1 VDDDPHREQ
10 APVALSE
17 SGSVMGQTSH
27 TDQSR
32 KSRVV
37 APGSP
42 LVAKSR
48 LSPEGQPAGP
58 RLAGKP
64 SPGQTQGHACTVS
77 MESPE
82 TKIRVLQESVASQIA
97 AGEVVERP
105 ASVVK
110 ELLDNSLD
118 AGSTVITVDIV
129 DGGKALIRV
138 SDDGEGMSQA
148 DAVLACRR
156 FATSKLRHHHDLS
169 GIATYG
175 FRGEALPSIAAVSR
189 FRMLTA
195 RHHALS
201 GTFVVIE
208 GGDTAPVEE
217 RGAAPGTRIE
227 VEELFFNTPGRRK
240 FLKTTTTEGAHI
252 AHVVQQAALV
262 NMSTQFR
269 LTHNDRLVFDYPRV
283 TTLEDRLLQ
292 VYGAAVMK
300 MMLPVHYE
308 ASGVRVQGMTINPY
322 HTRTS
327 RTPQEIFV
335 NLRPVRNHT
344 IAHAIYES
352 YGSFLPKGRHPVF
365 AIMVEIGASEV
376 DVNVHPS
383 KREVKF
389 RNPDLVHHVVKEAI
403 RLPLQNKVAAATSPA
418 PAHVLADEGAGTPE
432 PVVRRDNRPWTA
444 DESSLEQGT
453 WSVTSELRDS
463 KHAPGAAPPH
473 APWITEF
480 AGMHAPGDQE
490 AEGGRDQGTVDRD
503 EQQVAAGMQ
512 EPASLYGDAPAIQI
526 FGQIHATYILA
537 RVGDTLH
544 VLDQHTIHERVLFE
558 RLWRGWEG
566 RERQQIQIQ
575 PLLIPEPVDLP
586 IPMATKFEAILPE
599 LAALGLELERMSPS
613 AFVVRSVP
621 SLVGQMDYGALLEDI
636 VDDMSEWQSVDSLDK
651 RIRPVL
657 ASMACQGAVQ
667 AGRHMEE
674 PEMKQVVQ
682 DWLQEGAPMTC
693 PHGRRISL
701 HFGGEELHRMFRR
714 L

>member
-1 VDDDPHREQ
+1 
-10 APVALSE
+10 
-17 SGSVMGQTSH
+17 MGQTSH

-32 KSRVV
+32 KSSAFAPREHAGCEVPVV
-37 APGSP
+37 
-42 LVAKSR
+42 
-48 LSPEGQPAGP
+48 P
-58 RLAGKP
+58 RSTTGRSSLAGEP
-64 SPGQTQGHACTVS
+64 SCTVS

-82 TKIRVLQESVASQIA
+82 TKIQVLQESVASQIA

-156 FATSKLRHHHDLS
+156 FATSKLRHHHDLA

-262 NMSTQFR
+262 NIPTQFR

-292 VYGAAVMK
+292 VYGAAVME

-308 ASGVRVQGMTINPY
+308 ASGVRVRGMTINPY

-335 NLRPVRNHT
+335 NRRPVRNHT

-365 AIMVEIGASEV
+365 SIMVEIDASEV

-389 RNPDLVHHVVKEAI
+389 RNPDLVHQVVKEAI
-403 RLPLQNKVAAATSPA
+403 RLPLQNKVAVSTSPA
-418 PAHVLADEGAGTPE
+418 PTHVLADEDAGTPE
-432 PVVRRDNRPWTA
+432 PVARRDNRPWTA

-453 WSVTSELRDS
+453 WSVPSEIRDS
-463 KHAPGAAPPH
+463 K
-473 APWITEF
+473 
-480 AGMHAPGDQE
+480 
-490 AEGGRDQGTVDRD
+490 TVDLD
-503 EQQVAAGMQ
+503 EQRVAARRQ
-512 EPASLYGDAPAIQI
+512 ESTSLYGDAPAIQI

-566 RERQQIQIQ
+566 REKQQIQIQ

-586 IPMATKFEAILPE
+586 IPVATKFEAILPE
-599 LAALGLELERMSPS
+599 LADLGLELERLSPS

-651 RIRPVL
+651 RVRPVL
-657 ASMACQGAVQ
+657 ASIACQGAVQ

>member
-1 VDDDPHREQ
+1 VDDDPHSEQ

-17 SGSVMGQTSH
+17 SGIVMGQTSH

-32 KSRVV
+32 KSSAF
-37 APGSP
+37 APGST

-48 LSPEGQPAGP
+48 LSPEGQPADP
-58 RLAGKP
+58 RLAGGP
-64 SPGQTQGHACTVS
+64 SCTVS

-82 TKIRVLQESVASQIA
+82 TKIQVLQESVASQIA

-156 FATSKLRHHHDLS
+156 FATSKLRHHHDLA

-208 GGDTAPVEE
+208 GGDTSPVEE

-262 NMSTQFR
+262 NISTQFR

-283 TTLEDRLLQ
+283 TALEDRLLQ
-292 VYGAAVMK
+292 VYGATVMK

-335 NLRPVRNHT
+335 NRRPVRNHT

-365 AIMVEIGASEV
+365 SIMVEIDASEV

-389 RNPDLVHHVVKEAI
+389 RNPDLVHQVVKEAI
-403 RLPLQNKVAAATSPA
+403 RLPLQNKVAVATLPA
-418 PAHVLADEGAGTPE
+418 PPPVLADEDAGTSE
-432 PVVRRDNRPWTA
+432 PAVRRDNRPWTA
-444 DESSLEQGT
+444 DESSLEQDT
-453 WSVTSELRDS
+453 WSVSSEIRDS
-463 KHAPGAAPPH
+463 K
-473 APWITEF
+473 
-480 AGMHAPGDQE
+480 
-490 AEGGRDQGTVDRD
+490 TVDRD
-503 EQQVAAGMQ
+503 EQQVTARMQ
-512 EPASLYGDAPAIQI
+512 QSTSLYGDAPAIQI

-586 IPMATKFEAILPE
+586 IPVATKFEAILPE

-651 RIRPVL
+651 RVRPVL
-657 ASMACQGAVQ
+657 ASIACQGAVQ

>member
-1 VDDDPHREQ
+1 
-10 APVALSE
+10 
-17 SGSVMGQTSH
+17 MGQTSH

-32 KSRVV
+32 KSSAF
-37 APGSP
+37 APGST

-48 LSPEGQPAGP
+48 LSPEGQPADP
-58 RLAGKP
+58 RLAGGP
-64 SPGQTQGHACTVS
+64 SCTVS

-82 TKIRVLQESVASQIA
+82 TKIQVLQESVASQIA

-156 FATSKLRHHHDLS
+156 FATSKLRHHHDLA

-208 GGDTAPVEE
+208 GGDTSPVEE

-262 NMSTQFR
+262 NISTQFR

-283 TTLEDRLLQ
+283 TALEDRLLQ
-292 VYGAAVMK
+292 VYGATVMK

-335 NLRPVRNHT
+335 NRRPVRNHT

-365 AIMVEIGASEV
+365 SIMVEIDASEV

-389 RNPDLVHHVVKEAI
+389 RNPDLVHQVVKEAI
-403 RLPLQNKVAAATSPA
+403 RLPLQNKVAVATLPA
-418 PAHVLADEGAGTPE
+418 PAPVLADEDAGTPE
-432 PVVRRDNRPWTA
+432 PAVRRDNMPWTA
-444 DESSLEQGT
+444 DEASLEQDT
-453 WSVTSELRDS
+453 WSVSSEIRDS
-463 KHAPGAAPPH
+463 K
-473 APWITEF
+473 
-480 AGMHAPGDQE
+480 
-490 AEGGRDQGTVDRD
+490 TVDRD
-503 EQQVAAGMQ
+503 EQQVTARMQ
-512 EPASLYGDAPAIQI
+512 QSTSLYGDAPAIQI

-586 IPMATKFEAILPE
+586 IPVATKFEAILPE

-651 RIRPVL
+651 RVRPVL
-657 ASMACQGAVQ
+657 ASIACQGAVQ

>member
-1 VDDDPHREQ
+1 
-10 APVALSE
+10 
-17 SGSVMGQTSH
+17 M
-27 TDQSR
+27 
-32 KSRVV
+32 
-37 APGSP
+37 
-42 LVAKSR
+42 
-48 LSPEGQPAGP
+48 
-58 RLAGKP
+58 
-64 SPGQTQGHACTVS
+64 
-77 MESPE
+77 
-82 TKIRVLQESVASQIA
+82 ASQIA

-156 FATSKLRHHHDLS
+156 FATSKLRHHHDLA

-262 NMSTQFR
+262 NIPTQFR
-269 LTHNDRLVFDYPRV
+269 LTHNDRLIFDYPRV

-292 VYGAAVMK
+292 VYGAAVME

-308 ASGVRVQGMTINPY
+308 ASGVRVRGMTINPY

-335 NLRPVRNHT
+335 NRRPVRNHT

-365 AIMVEIGASEV
+365 SIMVEIDASEV

-389 RNPDLVHHVVKEAI
+389 RNPDLVHQVVKEAI
-403 RLPLQNKVAAATSPA
+403 RLPLQNKVAVSTSPA
-418 PAHVLADEGAGTPE
+418 PTHVLADEDAGTPE
-432 PVVRRDNRPWTA
+432 PVARREDRPWTA
-444 DESSLEQGT
+444 DESSLEQRT
-453 WSVTSELRDS
+453 WSVPSEIRDS
-463 KHAPGAAPPH
+463 K
-473 APWITEF
+473 
-480 AGMHAPGDQE
+480 
-490 AEGGRDQGTVDRD
+490 TVDLD
-503 EQQVAAGMQ
+503 EQRVAARRQ
-512 EPASLYGDAPAIQI
+512 ESPSLYEDAPAIQI

-586 IPMATKFEAILPE
+586 IPVATKFEAILPE
-599 LAALGLELERMSPS
+599 LADLGLELERLSPS

-621 SLVGQMDYGALLEDI
+621 SVVGQMDYGALLEDI

-651 RIRPVL
+651 RVRPVL

>member
-1 VDDDPHREQ
+1 
-10 APVALSE
+10 
-17 SGSVMGQTSH
+17 
-27 TDQSR
+27 
-32 KSRVV
+32 
-37 APGSP
+37 
-42 LVAKSR
+42 
-48 LSPEGQPAGP
+48 
-58 RLAGKP
+58 
-64 SPGQTQGHACTVS
+64 

-82 TKIRVLQESVASQIA
+82 TKIQVLQESVASQIA

-156 FATSKLRHHHDLS
+156 FATSKLRHHHDLA

-208 GGDTAPVEE
+208 GGDTSPVEE

-262 NMSTQFR
+262 NISTQFR

-283 TTLEDRLLQ
+283 TALEDRLLQ
-292 VYGAAVMK
+292 VYGATVMK

-335 NLRPVRNHT
+335 NRRPVRNHT

-365 AIMVEIGASEV
+365 SIMVEIDASEV

-389 RNPDLVHHVVKEAI
+389 RNPDLVHQVVKEAI
-403 RLPLQNKVAAATSPA
+403 RLPLQNKVAVATLPA
-418 PAHVLADEGAGTPE
+418 PAPVLADEDAGTPE
-432 PVVRRDNRPWTA
+432 PAVRRDNRPWTA
-444 DESSLEQGT
+444 DEASLEQDT
-453 WSVTSELRDS
+453 WSVSSEIRDS
-463 KHAPGAAPPH
+463 K
-473 APWITEF
+473 
-480 AGMHAPGDQE
+480 
-490 AEGGRDQGTVDRD
+490 TVDRD
-503 EQQVAAGMQ
+503 EQQVTARMQ
-512 EPASLYGDAPAIQI
+512 QSTSLYGDAPAIQI

-586 IPMATKFEAILPE
+586 IPVATKFEAILPE

-651 RIRPVL
+651 RVRPVL
-657 ASMACQGAVQ
+657 ASIACQGAVQ

>member
-1 VDDDPHREQ
+1 MDDGPDSQH
-10 APVALSE
+10 ATVALSE
-17 SGSVMGQTSH
+17 SGTVMMGQAGRPDKGEVHENPLIAESL
-27 TDQSR
+27 
-32 KSRVV
+32 
-37 APGSP
+37 PSP
-42 LVAKSR
+42 EAQLAGSR
-48 LSPEGQPAGP
+48 LVEKGAS
-58 RLAGKP
+58 
-64 SPGQTQGHACTVS
+64 HIVS

-118 AGSTVITVDIV
+118 AGSTVIMVDIV

-138 SDDGEGMSQA
+138 SDDGEGMSRA
-148 DAVLACRR
+148 DAALACRR
-156 FATSKLRHHHDLS
+156 FATSKLRHHRDLS

-201 GTFVVIE
+201 GTSVVIE
-208 GGDTAPVEE
+208 GGDTSPVEE
-217 RGAAPGTRIE
+217 RGAAPGTRID

-240 FLKTTTTEGAHI
+240 FLKTTTTEGAHV
-252 AHVVQQAALV
+252 AQVVQQAALV
-262 NMSTQFR
+262 NIPVQFR
-269 LTHNDRLVFDYPRV
+269 LTHNGHLVFDYPRV
-283 TTLEDRLLQ
+283 TALEDRLLQ
-292 VYGAAVMK
+292 VYGANVME
-300 MMLPVHYE
+300 MMLPVHHE
-308 ASGVRVQGMTINPY
+308 TSNVRVRGMAVNPY
-322 HTRTS
+322 HIRTS
-327 RTPQEIFV
+327 RTPQEVFV
-335 NLRPVRNHT
+335 NRRPVKNHT

-352 YGSFLPKGRHPVF
+352 YGSFLPKGQHPVF
-365 AIMVEIGASEV
+365 AIMVEIDASEV

-389 RNPDLVHHVVKEAI
+389 RNPDLVHRVVKEAV
-403 RLPLQNKVAAATSPA
+403 RLPLQNKVAVSTLPVRSPV
-418 PAHVLADEGAGTPE
+418 PADAHGDTPE
-432 PVVRRDNRPWTA
+432 HAAHKHDGTRTA
-444 DESSLEQGT
+444 DESSRERVA
-453 WSVTSELRDS
+453 WS
-463 KHAPGAAPPH
+463 APSDTH
-473 APWITEF
+473 
-480 AGMHAPGDQE
+480 DVK
-490 AEGGRDQGTVDRD
+490 TVDRE
-503 EQQVAAGMQ
+503 EQMVAARIQ
-512 EPASLYGDAPAIQI
+512 ESTLLYGSAPAIQI

-537 RVGDTLH
+537 RVGDALH

-558 RLWRGWEG
+558 RLWRGWKG
-566 RERQQIQIQ
+566 RQVQIQ

-586 IPMATKFEAILPE
+586 IPVATKFEAILPE
-599 LAALGLELERMSPS
+599 LADLGLELERLSPS
-613 AFVVRSVP
+613 AFVIRSVP
-621 SLVGQMDYGALLEDI
+621 SLVGQMNYGALLEDI
-636 VDDMSEWQSVDSLDK
+636 VDDISEWQSVDSLDK

-657 ASMACQGAVQ
+657 ASVACQGAVQ

>member
-1 VDDDPHREQ
+1 
-10 APVALSE
+10 
-17 SGSVMGQTSH
+17 MGQTSH

-32 KSRVV
+32 KSSAF
-37 APGSP
+37 APGST

-48 LSPEGQPAGP
+48 LSPEGQPADP
-58 RLAGKP
+58 RLAGGP
-64 SPGQTQGHACTVS
+64 SCTVS

-82 TKIRVLQESVASQIA
+82 TKIQVLQESVASQIA

-156 FATSKLRHHHDLS
+156 FATSKLRHHHDLA

-208 GGDTAPVEE
+208 GGDTSPVEE

-262 NMSTQFR
+262 NISTQFR

-283 TTLEDRLLQ
+283 MALDDRLLQ
-292 VYGAAVMK
+292 VYGATVMK

-335 NLRPVRNHT
+335 NRRPVRNHT

-365 AIMVEIGASEV
+365 SIMVEIDASEV

-389 RNPDLVHHVVKEAI
+389 RNPDLVHQVVKEAI
-403 RLPLQNKVAAATSPA
+403 RLPLQNKVAVATLPA
-418 PAHVLADEGAGTPE
+418 PAPVLADEDAGTPE
-432 PVVRRDNRPWTA
+432 PAVRRDNMPWTA
-444 DESSLEQGT
+444 DEASLEQDT
-453 WSVTSELRDS
+453 WSVSSEIRDS
-463 KHAPGAAPPH
+463 K
-473 APWITEF
+473 
-480 AGMHAPGDQE
+480 
-490 AEGGRDQGTVDRD
+490 TVDRD
-503 EQQVAAGMQ
+503 EQQVTARMQ
-512 EPASLYGDAPAIQI
+512 QSTSLYGDAPAIQI

-586 IPMATKFEAILPE
+586 IPVATKFEAILPE

-651 RIRPVL
+651 RVRPVL
-657 ASMACQGAVQ
+657 ASIACQGAVQ

>member
-1 VDDDPHREQ
+1 
-10 APVALSE
+10 
-17 SGSVMGQTSH
+17 MGQTSH

-32 KSRVV
+32 KSSAF
-37 APGSP
+37 APGST

-48 LSPEGQPAGP
+48 LSPEGQPADP
-58 RLAGKP
+58 RLAGGP
-64 SPGQTQGHACTVS
+64 SCTVS

-82 TKIRVLQESVASQIA
+82 TKIQVLQESVASQIA

-156 FATSKLRHHHDLS
+156 FATSKLRHHHDLA

-208 GGDTAPVEE
+208 GGDTSPVEE

-262 NMSTQFR
+262 NISTQFR

-283 TTLEDRLLQ
+283 TALEDRLLQ
-292 VYGAAVMK
+292 VYGATVMK

-335 NLRPVRNHT
+335 NRRPVRNHT

-365 AIMVEIGASEV
+365 SIMVEIDASEV

-389 RNPDLVHHVVKEAI
+389 RNPDLVHQVVKEAI
-403 RLPLQNKVAAATSPA
+403 RLPLQNKVAVATLPA
-418 PAHVLADEGAGTPE
+418 PAPVLADEDAGTPE
-432 PVVRRDNRPWTA
+432 PAVRRDNRPWTA
-444 DESSLEQGT
+444 DEASLEQDT
-453 WSVTSELRDS
+453 WSVSSEIRDS
-463 KHAPGAAPPH
+463 K
-473 APWITEF
+473 
-480 AGMHAPGDQE
+480 
-490 AEGGRDQGTVDRD
+490 TVDRD
-503 EQQVAAGMQ
+503 EQQVTARMQ
-512 EPASLYGDAPAIQI
+512 QSTSLYGDAPAIQI

-586 IPMATKFEAILPE
+586 IPVATKFEAILPE

-651 RIRPVL
+651 RVRPVL
-657 ASMACQGAVQ
+657 ASIACQGAVQ

>member
-1 VDDDPHREQ
+1 
-10 APVALSE
+10 
-17 SGSVMGQTSH
+17 
-27 TDQSR
+27 
-32 KSRVV
+32 
-37 APGSP
+37 
-42 LVAKSR
+42 
-48 LSPEGQPAGP
+48 
-58 RLAGKP
+58 
-64 SPGQTQGHACTVS
+64 

-82 TKIRVLQESVASQIA
+82 TKIQVLQESVASQIA

-156 FATSKLRHHHDLS
+156 FATSKLRHHHDLA

-208 GGDTAPVEE
+208 GGDTSPVEE

-262 NMSTQFR
+262 NISTQFR

-283 TTLEDRLLQ
+283 MALDDRLLQ
-292 VYGAAVMK
+292 VYGATVMK

-335 NLRPVRNHT
+335 NRRPVRNHT

-365 AIMVEIGASEV
+365 SIMVEIDASEV

-389 RNPDLVHHVVKEAI
+389 RNPDLVHQVVKEAI
-403 RLPLQNKVAAATSPA
+403 RLPLQNKVAVATLPA
-418 PAHVLADEGAGTPE
+418 PAPVLADEDAGTPE
-432 PVVRRDNRPWTA
+432 PAVRRDNRPWTA
-444 DESSLEQGT
+444 DEASLEQDT
-453 WSVTSELRDS
+453 WSVSSEIRDS
-463 KHAPGAAPPH
+463 K
-473 APWITEF
+473 
-480 AGMHAPGDQE
+480 
-490 AEGGRDQGTVDRD
+490 TVDRD
-503 EQQVAAGMQ
+503 EQQVTARMQ
-512 EPASLYGDAPAIQI
+512 QSTSLYGDAPAIQI

-586 IPMATKFEAILPE
+586 IPVATKFEAILPE

-651 RIRPVL
+651 RVRPVL
-657 ASMACQGAVQ
+657 ASIACQGAVQ

>member
-1 VDDDPHREQ
+1 
-10 APVALSE
+10 
-17 SGSVMGQTSH
+17 M
-27 TDQSR
+27 
-32 KSRVV
+32 
-37 APGSP
+37 
-42 LVAKSR
+42 
-48 LSPEGQPAGP
+48 
-58 RLAGKP
+58 
-64 SPGQTQGHACTVS
+64 
-77 MESPE
+77 
-82 TKIRVLQESVASQIA
+82 ASQIA

-156 FATSKLRHHHDLS
+156 FATSKLRHHHDLA

-208 GGDTAPVEE
+208 GGDTSPVEE

-262 NMSTQFR
+262 NISTQFR

-283 TTLEDRLLQ
+283 MALDDRLLQ
-292 VYGAAVMK
+292 VYGATVMK

-335 NLRPVRNHT
+335 NRRPVRNHT

-365 AIMVEIGASEV
+365 SIMVEIDASEV

-389 RNPDLVHHVVKEAI
+389 RNPDLVHQVVKEAI
-403 RLPLQNKVAAATSPA
+403 RLPLQNKVAVATLPA
-418 PAHVLADEGAGTPE
+418 PAPVLADEDAGTPE
-432 PVVRRDNRPWTA
+432 PAVRRDNRPWTA
-444 DESSLEQGT
+444 DEASLEQDT
-453 WSVTSELRDS
+453 WSVSSEIRDS
-463 KHAPGAAPPH
+463 K
-473 APWITEF
+473 
-480 AGMHAPGDQE
+480 
-490 AEGGRDQGTVDRD
+490 TVDRD
-503 EQQVAAGMQ
+503 EQQVTARMQ
-512 EPASLYGDAPAIQI
+512 QSTSLYGDAPAIQI

-586 IPMATKFEAILPE
+586 IPVATKFEAILPE

-651 RIRPVL
+651 RVRPVL
-657 ASMACQGAVQ
+657 ASIACQGAVQ